1 MNCHKS
7 NGMEIITKKVGIVGG
22 TFDPPHIGHLIIA
35 DQILHRYQLQE
46 IWFMP
51 NYLPPHKEKT
61 SNTSAYD
68 RLRMLELAIEDHPSF
83 KIETI
88 ELERHGKSY
97 TYDTMRLLRKR
108 EPNTEFFFII
118 GADMVEF
125 LPNWYKIEELIKLV
139 RFIGVN
145 RPEYQTKTAYPIDIV
160 TIPDVYISSSMIR
173 EKIAKGESVKYL
185 VPNSVLQYIK
195 EKGLYG
201 SK

>member
-1 MNCHKS
+1 
-7 NGMEIITKKVGIVGG
+7 MEIITKKVGIVGG

-88 ELERHGKSY
+88 ELERDGKSY
-97 TYDTMRLLRKR
+97 TYDTMRLLKKR

>member
-1 MNCHKS
+1 
-7 NGMEIITKKVGIVGG
+7 MEILTKKVGIIGG

-61 SNTSAYD
+61 SNTSACD
-68 RLRMLELAIEDHPSF
+68 RLKMLELAIEDHPSF

-88 ELERHGKSY
+88 ELERNGKSY